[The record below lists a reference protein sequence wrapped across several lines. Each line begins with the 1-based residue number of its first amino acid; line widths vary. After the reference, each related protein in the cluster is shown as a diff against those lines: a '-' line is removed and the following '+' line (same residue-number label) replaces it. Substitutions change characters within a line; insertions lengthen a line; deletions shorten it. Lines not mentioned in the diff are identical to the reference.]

1 MIWCKAESIGL
12 PNLVFM
18 KDGLGN
24 TAFHMAV
31 ECVVRVRLSVV
42 CSSYH
47 TTVPDRVLTASLRK
61 LFNFDIVFVVI
72 CEDTTKP
79 ASST

>member
-42 CSSYH
+42 CSSYR
-47 TTVPDRVLTASLRK
+47 TTVPDRAHVSSQ
-61 LFNFDIVFVVI
+61 IVQF
-72 CEDTTKP
+72 
-79 ASST
+79 